1 MLRPDIAVFYS
12 FIAQSIAC
20 AEASVKIMSSFVE
33 RILDWHK
40 KCPKRIWSIKRDP
53 DVKFVVNI
61 LDIRLSLEIVKKHP
75 IKFLHSKFHHKL
87 CAHYHTTATVLI
99 STTSLLRSLPFISPI
114 IRLLN
119 KFIYDPVI
127 LQSVF
132 TLIIPLPI
140 AAYFLTEDQR
150 YGKYV

>member
-1 MLRPDIAVFYS
+1 MKLNF
-12 FIAQSIAC
+12 
-20 AEASVKIMSSFVE
+20 
-33 RILDWHK
+33 
-40 KCPKRIWSIKRDP
+40 
-53 DVKFVVNI
+53 
-61 LDIRLSLEIVKKHP
+61 EITKKHSR
-75 IKFLHSKFHHKL
+75 KFLHSKCHHKL

-140 AAYFLTEDQR
+140 AAYFLAEDQR